1 LLRNAVRWAAG
12 GDQPMTVKGPGMVD
26 VSYWRQK
33 DSVTAHLVNLTNPM
47 AMKGYMREIL
57 PMGPYSVSL
66 ELPPGR
72 TVKAVRLLEAGT
84 PANTRNEAGRVMVE
98 VPRITVHEVIAVD
111 LV

>member
-1 LLRNAVRWAAG
+1 
-12 GDQPMTVKGPGMVD
+12 MTVKGPGMVD

-84 PANTRNEAGRVMVE
+84 PANTRNEAGRVVVE